1 MWERIFR
8 RYEVDRDHLREQL
21 RYRSIDVRFQNR
33 GITELMTR
41 ADHSVIVRRTTEI
54 VQ

>member
-8 RYEVDRDHLREQL
+8 RYEVDRDHRRERS
-21 RYRSIDVRFQNR
+21 RYRSIDTQFQNR
-33 GITELMTR
+33 GIAELMTR
-41 ADHSVIVRRTTEI
+41 ADHSVIVRRTTVI